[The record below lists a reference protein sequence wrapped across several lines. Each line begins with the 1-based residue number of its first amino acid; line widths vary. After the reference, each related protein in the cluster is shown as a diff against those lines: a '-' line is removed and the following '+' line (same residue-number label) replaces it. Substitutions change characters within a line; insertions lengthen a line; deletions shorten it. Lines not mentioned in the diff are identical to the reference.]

1 MGPFVGLIG
10 RSGMLGQRGSSN
22 VRRLTVML
30 VFSSLA
36 ATSVPAWAAGDEFD
50 ERRMQAQALYDQ
62 GVKLET
68 SDPKAALGA
77 LRSSYEIHSNF
88 RVLYNIARVCARLGD
103 KDCATRSF
111 EQYLKDGGAEIPT
124 KRRKEVEAELKAL
137 TPRSKTTIMVTSSVR
152 GAFVKIDGSVVGQT
166 PLPAPVPVSAG
177 KHKVVLVADGNVIEK
192 TVHVAAGSSENV
204 VLEAKKE
211 ETPAPA
217 PAPVPAPAPAPA
229 PEQIGRASGRERARA
244 RVTCRNGGGPPPPAR
259 PSDERGGVPVVPW
272 IVAGA
277 LATATGVSAVL
288 TASASSDY
296 QALAGRYPVTRD
308 ELDAAHGKGRD
319 LLLLTTVLGAVTVVS
334 VGVAGYFTF
343 FRGSAPPREKT
354 VGLAVGPTGVTITG
368 RLP

>member
-217 PAPVPAPAPAPA
+217 PAPVPAPAPAPTPEPATATA
-229 PEQIGRASGRERARA
+229 PEPAPAPPPEPAAAAS
-244 RVTCRNGGGPPPPAR
+244 PPPAR